1 MTSRCGLFCGL
12 LVATA
17 PLALAETH
25 PSVPA
30 FNSLLGAPYTIYL
43 DFAGFNFPDG
53 WGFGAA
59 PGNVPAYHFD
69 GDPSTFTF
77 SSTEL
82 ANIQNV
88 WSRVAEKYAPFNVN
102 VTTVDPAPAVTND
115 LPTTDAQRTD
125 YYDNQAA
132 MMHTIIGGGNDWL
145 DPNSAGI
152 SQLGATAAP
161 QFGTNGYHTNFV
173 FSALSPSN
181 LLFIGEAAAHEN
193 GHGLGLS
200 HQSDYSVTPFLEY
213 SLGTTPQSGPGSKAP
228 TMGNSYFA
236 ERGTWTIGT
245 AHNQILGQ
253 VIQNDPQTILDPIQN
268 PGMGSFIND
277 GIGHSRGSAT
287 PLPINGGHV
296 DSSHAKGVIVP
307 ASSSNPV
314 PTGESNYVADFWSF
328 TTAKALV
335 TLTANAGPFPIT
347 PGVADPGAMLDSTL
361 RILDANG
368 VTIAESATINLS
380 ETLSLS
386 LGMGTYYAEVVSA
399 GDPDRDNLGF
409 SDGFFDMG
417 SYFLSGDFIPV
428 AVPEP
433 STFALLAVGL
443 VLAAFGIRRRRRG

>member
-1 MTSRCGLFCGL
+1 MPPMAF
-12 LVATA
+12 
-17 PLALAETH
+17 AEMH

-30 FNSLLGAPYTIYL
+30 FSSSPTAAYTIYL

-53 WGFGAA
+53 WGYGAA

-69 GDPSTFTF
+69 GDSSTFTF

-102 VTTVDPAPAVTND
+102 VTTVDPAPAVTD
-115 LPTTDAQRTD
+115 GLPTTDAQRTD
-125 YYDNQAA
+125 YYDTQPQ

-181 LLFIGEAAAHEN
+181 LQFIGEAAAHEN

-236 ERGTWTIGT
+236 ERGTWMIGT

-296 DSSHAKGVIVP
+296 DSSLAKGVIVP

-335 TLTANAGPFPIT
+335 TLTANAGRSSIS
-347 PGVADPGAMLDSTL
+347 PGVADPGATLDSTL
-361 RILDANG
+361 RILDTSGG
-368 VTIAESATINLS
+368 VIAESATINLS
-380 ETLSLS
+380 ETLSL
-386 LGMGTYYAEVVSA
+386 LLEMGTYYAEVVSA

-417 SYFLSGDFIPV
+417 SYFLSGDIIPV

-443 VLAAFGIRRRRRG
+443 ALAAFGIRRRRRG